1 MAVKEP
7 EGSNRSPGGPSG
19 SGTRLADFSI
29 RYPVT
34 VVMLCLCL
42 LVLGGISLTRIPL
55 VLTPD
60 IDFPGVFVHVPYAN
74 ATPGQVQDSITRP
87 LEEVLATIPDVQRMV
102 SQSSANQAMIQM
114 FFGWDSN
121 VDWLRSEVRDKVE
134 QVRSDLPDDVE
145 RILVNNFS
153 TTDFPVIRG

>member
-7 EGSNRSPGGPSG
+7 EGSEPFLQPGPPG
-19 SGTRLADFSI
+19 SGMRLADYSI

-34 VVMLCLCL
+34 ILMLCLCL

-74 ATPGQVQDSITRP
+74 ATPGQVQESITRP

-102 SQSSANQAMIQM
+102 SLL
-114 FFGWDSN
+114 FR
-121 VDWLRSEVRDKVE
+121 RSG
-134 QVRSDLPDDVE
+134 P
-145 RILVNNFS
+145 
-153 TTDFPVIRG
+153 